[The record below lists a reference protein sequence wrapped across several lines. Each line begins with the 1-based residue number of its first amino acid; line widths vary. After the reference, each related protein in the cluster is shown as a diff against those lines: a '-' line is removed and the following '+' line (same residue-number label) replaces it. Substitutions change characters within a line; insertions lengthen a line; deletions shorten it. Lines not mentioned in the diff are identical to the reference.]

1 MTRSVYVVGGAGAG
15 KSTFT
20 SRLLGEY
27 SFGPLT
33 DLHTAQNS
41 RGSNITLRGH
51 MVEDDLL
58 LYLGVMR
65 EAFPGT
71 DGLDRVSSVAG
82 VPWLAQG
89 NLPRAIYGEGNTL
102 ANRPFLKALA
112 EHTDLVIIH
121 IWVPEEEQLRRV
133 GSRGHDMDE
142 KWVLGTSTRALNLA
156 SEMEGLCDVWY
167 VRGDLEGEQ
176 NLALAVAKNHLL
188 PGD

>member
-15 KSTFT
+15 TSTFT

-27 SFGPLT
+27 TFGPLA

-71 DGLDRVSSVAG
+71 DGLDRVSNIAG
-82 VPWLAQG
+82 VP
-89 NLPRAIYGEGNTL
+89 
-102 ANRPFLKALA
+102 
-112 EHTDLVIIH
+112 
-121 IWVPEEEQLRRV
+121 
-133 GSRGHDMDE
+133 
-142 KWVLGTSTRALNLA
+142 
-156 SEMEGLCDVWY
+156 
-167 VRGDLEGEQ
+167 
-176 NLALAVAKNHLL
+176 
-188 PGD
+188 